1 MHGRLKVKTSA
12 QLEAENLAKKEQKV
26 NYFRKVVKRIF
37 ELRAKL
43 KDNLQCVNDV
53 AEKDHDGISKNDNP
67 MDEIMIPLLK
77 ATAEVLT
84 NNPDISTFW
93 NIRREI
99 LLRIKECCTRYV

>member
-12 QLEAENLAKKEQKV
+12 QLEAENLAKKEQKLK
-26 NYFRKVVKRIF
+26 YFHNVVKEIF
-37 ELRAKL
+37 ELRAIL
-43 KDNLQCVNDV
+43 KANFQYADNGGGEGHN
-53 AEKDHDGISKNDNP
+53 EMSENDNI

-77 ATAEVLT
+77 KTAEVLT

-99 LLRIKECCTRYV
+99 LLRIKESCTGYV